1 MKLDQ
6 DARRLLDLIALT
18 GRPAMETQSP
28 QAARALYRE
37 TRRAMQRPPPEVA
50 EVTNF
55 DCGGVP
61 ARFYRGV
68 AALPGRGLLYLHGGG
83 WVIGDLDSHDSVCRR
98 LANLGQ
104 CRVVAVDYR
113 LAPDHPFPA
122 AIDDC
127 AVALDYLVARADAFG
142 IDPAALAV
150 GGDSAG
156 GNLAALLAIR
166 GRDGRGPAPCFQV
179 LLYPATDLTC
189 THASYDEF
197 PAGVTLTAPA
207 MRWFCNLYLAG
218 ADPADPLASPLKAE
232 LAGLPPAFVLTAG
245 FDPLRDEGIDYAR
258 ALMLADVAVTH
269 LHMAT
274 QVHGFLTM
282 DRMIAA
288 ADTGLEMAA
297 AALRHA
303 WRARHPAS
311 PG

>member
-1 MKLDQ
+1 MKLDR

-50 EVTNF
+50 ETYNF
-55 DCGGVP
+55 DANGVP
-61 ARFYRGV
+61 ARFYRGI
-68 AALPGRGLLYLHGGG
+68 AALPGRGVFYLHGGG
-83 WVIGDLDSHDSVCRR
+83 WVIGDLDSHDGVCRR
-98 LANLGQ
+98 LANLAQ

-113 LAPDHPFPA
+113 LAPEHPFPA
-122 AIDDC
+122 AIDDG
-127 AVALDYLVARADAFG
+127 AVALAYLVAHADQFG
-142 IDPAALAV
+142 IDPACLAV

-166 GRDGRGPAPCFQV
+166 GRDSNGPALCFQL

-189 THASYDEF
+189 SHPSYDEF
-197 PAGVTLTAPA
+197 PAGVTLTAPT
-207 MRWFCNLYLAG
+207 MRWFCEHYLAG
-218 ADPADPLASPLKAE
+218 ADPADPLVSPLKANV
-232 LAGLPPAFVLTAG
+232 AGVPPAFVLTAG
-245 FDPLRDEGIDYAR
+245 FDPLRDEGIEYAQALTR
-258 ALMLADVAVTH
+258 AGVAVTH

-282 DRMIAA
+282 DKMISAS
-288 ADTGLEMAA
+288 DTGLEMAA

-303 WRARHPAS
+303 W
-311 PG
+311 G